1 MYCKNGAREVKIFV
15 DDKNCI
21 LCERN
26 WARGDEKVK
35 SWRGVGGGGGKRAT
49 PRHNQINGDVSK
61 FSPVTRPSV
70 VCERIAARKER
81 NTLKKKGM
89 TSRGGGT
96 RRVPSDGVRVIVARG
111 TETRDKPGSVTGA
124 SWNEGR

>member
-1 MYCKNGAREVKIFV
+1 M
-15 DDKNCI
+15 
-21 LCERN
+21 
-26 WARGDEKVK
+26 K
-35 SWRGVGGGGGKRAT
+35 SCGGGEEEEEERER